1 MDRKSSRFL
10 VRRLAY
16 LRFHRASVPYG
27 IKRLDAVPESVDIC
41 TQNIGTLSEVDIF
54 AKASRLKCHT
64 SIRSCLEVPF
74 AAISQQRTRKAH
86 SQELA
91 LVYPQKKKHVDP
103 ETTTA
108 GTQSRAHVHRRNT
121 KSTSFTDFK
130 RARIREVIESL
141 TIHPNTIDWLC
152 WIEVNLNVSSV
163 CY

>member
-74 AAISQQRTRKAH
+74 AAISQQRTRIAH

-91 LVYPQKKKHVDP
+91 LVYPQKKKNTWIKRQQLQELNHVRMYIG
-103 ETTTA
+103 ET
-108 GTQSRAHVHRRNT
+108 QNRPV
-121 KSTSFTDFK
+121 
-130 RARIREVIESL
+130 SL
-141 TIHPNTIDWLC
+141 TSNEHVS
-152 WIEVNLNVSSV
+152 ERSLNA
-163 CY
+163 